1 MVILKTKE
9 EISLIRESSKLLV
22 DTHCELAKFIEPGV
36 SSVYLDKI
44 AEEFIRDNG
53 AVPAFKGYNNFP
65 NTLCV
70 SPDSQVVHGIPN
82 EEFIIEGTLLSIDCG
97 VYKKGYFSDCA
108 FTYEVGIVNEEKKKL
123 VDVTRRC
130 LDLAVDQAIVGNCLG
145 DIGNAIQAYA
155 EFNEFGVVRE
165 LVGHGIGKKLHESPE
180 VPNYGKKGNG
190 ALIVDGMVLAIE
202 PMINMGTKNIV
213 NHRDGWT
220 ITTKDG
226 KPSAHFEYTVSIT
239 EEGVEVLTP
248 FDLIDKIILKKK

>member
-1 MVILKTKE
+1 MIMLKTKKD
-9 EISLIRESSKLLV
+9 IDFIRKSSSLLV
-22 DTHCELAKFIEPGV
+22 RTHAELAKVIKPGI
-36 SSVYLDKI
+36 SSMFLDNL

-53 AVPAFKGYNNFP
+53 ATPAFKGYNNFP

-70 SPDSQVVHGIPN
+70 SPDDQVVHGIPN
-82 EEFIIEGTLLSIDCG
+82 EENIIEGTLLSIDCG
-97 VYKKGYFSDCA
+97 VYKNGYFSDCA

-123 VDVTRRC
+123 VEVTRRC
-130 LDLAVDQAIVGNCLG
+130 LDLAVDQAIVGNFLG

-213 NHRDGWT
+213 NHKDGWT
-220 ITTKDG
+220 VTTKDG
-226 KPSAHFEYTVSIT
+226 RPSAHFEYTVSIT
-239 EEGVEVLTP
+239 DEGVEVLTP